1 MEERLLLPGVPL
13 AALWLI
19 TFLLAMAE
27 SALTY
32 ASRYKLEETIE
43 RPQTPDRDLRRPDR
57 PGVPQLAAVSTL

>member
-1 MEERLLLPGVPL
+1 MLPGVLL

-32 ASRYKLEETIE
+32 ASLFKPEETSW